1 MGEISS
7 EAPCCGHI
15 AAVDRLFQNSKKILK
30 APKTEVRNVDNV
42 NADYPG
48 VVIIQGG
55 HMLKWH
61 PAL

>member
-15 AAVDRLFQNSKKILK
+15 AAVDRLFQNSKKIRK
-30 APKTEVRNVDNV
+30 APKTEMRNVDNG
-42 NADYPG
+42 NANYPG

-55 HMLKWH
+55 HMLK
-61 PAL
+61 